1 MKDLESYNHEHR
13 QKIMRDFELINLR
26 EADLEKQKK
35 INEERMTVEKLKLET
50 LQKDLY
56 SKMREVDEQKLH
68 GERKTETDK

>member
-35 INEERMTVEKLKLET
+35 INEVNKK
-50 LQKDLY
+50 
-56 SKMREVDEQKLH
+56 SKEITNFNK
-68 GERKTETDK
+68 KIKK

>member
-35 INEERMTVEKLKLET
+35 INEVNKKSKEITNFNKKIKKLIF
-50 LQKDLY
+50 
-56 SKMREVDEQKLH
+56 
-68 GERKTETDK
+68 